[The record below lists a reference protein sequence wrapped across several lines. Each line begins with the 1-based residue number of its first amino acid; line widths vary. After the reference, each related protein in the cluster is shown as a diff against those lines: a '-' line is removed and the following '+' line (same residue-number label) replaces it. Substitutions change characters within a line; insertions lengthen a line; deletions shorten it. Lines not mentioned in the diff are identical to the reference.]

1 MSGGAIPPAS
11 RTEVRAKTSGTRLP
25 ATIPTF
31 LQALGLIYC
40 FAFTS
45 FGVQA
50 AGLIGSRGILPFGE
64 YLEALRV
71 AVGPAAWREAPTLL
85 WLHPTDAA
93 LNAVWIAG
101 AACAVIAILVPFFS
115 LPPDAE
121 TARRGELHVP
131 PLRLSV
137 SASSVNAAQ
146 RLFLAACLVL
156 WLSLCSVGQDFLS
169 FQWDILLCEAGFL
182 ALFADHSHV
191 RIWLFRWLLFRL
203 MFFSGIVKLKSG
215 DPAWRNL
222 TALHYHYE
230 TQPLPNPLAW
240 FLWQQPLWA
249 ARMQTLLTF
258 AVELGVPFLFF
269 GPRRA
274 RRAAAWLTVAL
285 QILILSTGN
294 FAYFNFLAIALCFWL
309 VIEPS
314 GPRERSARHK
324 AVTVCLTAFIAIAS
338 GLVSL
343 SQLEIPLPPAGGGI
357 LHAIDPFRIVN
368 GYGLFAVMTTERP
381 EILVEGSADG
391 DHWQAYE
398 FRYKPGDLRRAP
410 PVIAP
415 AQPRLDWQM
424 WFAALGSYQSNRWF
438 VNFLLRL
445 LQGEPAVLRLLE
457 YNPFPRAPP
466 KYIRARLFLYH
477 FTTWGSHDWWW
488 REEKGVYFPAAS
500 LR

>member
-25 ATIPTF
+25 VSVPTF

-40 FAFTS
+40 LAFTS

-50 AGLIGSRGILPFGE
+50 AGLIGSRGILPFQE
-64 YLEALRV
+64 YLEALR
-71 AVGPAAWREAPTLL
+71 AAAGTAAWREAPTLL
-85 WLHPTDAA
+85 WLHPTDGA
-93 LNAVWIAG
+93 LAAVWIAG
-101 AACAVIAILVPFFS
+101 SVCSVLAIFVPY
-115 LPPDAE
+115 
-121 TARRGELHVP
+121 RRA
-131 PLRLSV
+131 
-137 SASSVNAAQ
+137 SASKTGLAQ
-146 RLFLAACLVL
+146 RLLLAACLLL

-182 ALFADHSHV
+182 ALFADDSRV

-203 MFFSGIVKLKSG
+203 MFFSGVVKLTSG
-215 DPAWRNL
+215 DPTWRNL
-222 TALHYHYE
+222 TAMHYHYE
-230 TQPLPNPLAW
+230 TQPLPNPLSW
-240 FLWQQPLWA
+240 YVWQQPLWA
-249 ARMQTLLTF
+249 ARAETIFTF

-274 RRAAAWLTVAL
+274 RRAAAFLTAGL
-285 QILILSTGN
+285 QILILATGN
-294 FAYFNFLAIALCFWL
+294 FAYFNFLAIALCLWL
-309 VIEPS
+309 LIEPS
-314 GPRERSARHK
+314 GPLERSAWHK
-324 AVTVCLTAFIAIAS
+324 AVTACLAALIGIAS

-343 SQLEIPLPPAGGGI
+343 GQLELPLPPAGGAI
-357 LHAIDPFRIVN
+357 LHAIDPFHIVN

-398 FRYKPGDLRRAP
+398 FRYKPGDLRRP
-410 PVIAP
+410 PPLIAP

-438 VNFLLRL
+438 VSFLLRL
-445 LQGEPAVLRLLE
+445 LQGEPAVLRLLQ
-457 YNPFPRAPP
+457 YNPFPHAPP
-466 KYIRARLFLYH
+466 RYIRARLFLYH
-477 FTTWGSHDWWW
+477 FTTWGSRDWWW